1 MNCFNL
7 VDFIC
12 SKLCLPTRVVSNT
25 VLQNIKQIEKNH
37 LRNTYVTK
45 RPSDRKQCKRW
56 REVNEKRVLKCEPPA
71 PNTVLSEEKKL
82 ASAVQRPWRKY
93 RIRTAARCQHFLTRC
108 AALCRAVPRC
118 RRHRCSRRHSQ
129 QTTADFYHASAT
141 DSTLPCSNICLL
153 CIFLSSPYIKNYH
166 VRQSK
171 QYLVG
176 FVLCTELRKFVSC
189 FIRMSTNECTVH
201 VWLLCYLMKMGKL
214 VQLYTW
220 TDQERYWVNLYVTE
234 A

>member
-1 MNCFNL
+1 M
-7 VDFIC
+7 
-12 SKLCLPTRVVSNT
+12 
-25 VLQNIKQIEKNH
+25 
-37 LRNTYVTK
+37 
-45 RPSDRKQCKRW
+45 
-56 REVNEKRVLKCEPPA
+56 
-71 PNTVLSEEKKL
+71 
-82 ASAVQRPWRKY
+82 
-93 RIRTAARCQHFLTRC
+93 RTAGAEHCSVRRKKASKRG
-108 AALCRAVPRC
+108 AAAVEKISHQDCGSLSALLDTLRRAVPRC